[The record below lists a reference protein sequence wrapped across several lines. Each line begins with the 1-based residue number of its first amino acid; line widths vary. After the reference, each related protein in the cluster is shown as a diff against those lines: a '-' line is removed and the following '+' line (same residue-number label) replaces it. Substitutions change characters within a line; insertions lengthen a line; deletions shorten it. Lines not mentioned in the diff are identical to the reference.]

1 MGIFDYPQHY
11 LTGNMLTP
19 DIVDAL
25 LEPIGE
31 ASPCGDDL
39 EYDPEFIALETSAQ
53 GKPEQQ
59 FGDTIIPAVEPEW
72 PQVAE
77 AAQALLRRT
86 KDVRVAMHLL
96 RASTRLQGLEGFLA
110 GMRLLAGLL
119 DSQWDHIHPM
129 LDADDDN
136 DPTMRLNALAPLADD
151 ALVVRDVYDAWVG
164 TARSVGRIRV
174 RDIAIARGV
183 LEPLG
188 DDAGYS
194 ASQVQGGLEEIVQ
207 SQPEVA
213 DRMAATGPAVNGLRQ
228 VLNERSSQGDAV
240 DLARLRT
247 IGHMLG
253 QAAQGLAAGDAA
265 DQGGDAAPTGGE
277 DGGDGADNGGTGRP
291 GAGAPI
297 RGEIQSRADALLM
310 LDKVIAYLQ
319 RTEPGNPA
327 PLLIERAKKLIGV
340 SFLDIIANL
349 APDAMSTIEHVTGAR
364 APSDDD

>member
-1 MGIFDYPQHY
+1 
-11 LTGNMLTP
+11 MLTP

-39 EYDPEFIALETSAQ
+39 EYDPDFIALETSAQ

-174 RDIAIARGV
+174 RDIAIGRGL
-183 LEPLG
+183 LEPASG
-188 DDAGYS
+188 DAGYS
-194 ASQVQGGLEEIVQ
+194 APQVQGGLEEIVQ

-213 DRMAATGPAVNGLRQ
+213 ERLAGIAPAVNGLRQ
-228 VLNERSSQGDAV
+228 VLNDRSGLGEAV
-240 DLARLRT
+240 DMSRLRAV
-247 IGHMLG
+247 GHMLA
-253 QAAQGLAAGDAA
+253 QTAQNLAPDAAEAAEGDAA
-265 DQGGDAAPTGGE
+265 AGE
-277 DGGDGADNGGTGRP
+277 AHP
-291 GAGAPI
+291 GAEAGEGGGRGTAPAPI

>member
-1 MGIFDYPQHY
+1 
-11 LTGNMLTP
+11 MLTS

-39 EYDPEFIALETSAQ
+39 EYDPDFIALETSAQ

-59 FGDTIIPAVEPEW
+59 FGDTVIPAVEPEW

-77 AAQALLRRT
+77 AAQALLKRT
-86 KDVRVAMHLL
+86 KDVRVAVHLL
-96 RASTRLQGLEGFLA
+96 RASTRLQGLEGFLS
-110 GMRLLAGLL
+110 GMRLLTGLL
-119 DSQWDHIHPM
+119 DTQWQHVHPM
-129 LDADDDN
+129 LDADDND

-151 ALVVRDVYDAWVG
+151 ALVVRDLYDAWVG
-164 TARSVGRIRV
+164 TARSLGRIRV

-183 LEPLG
+183 LEPVG
-188 DDAGYS
+188 GDAGYS
-194 ASQVQGGLEEIVQ
+194 APQVQGGLEEIVQ
-207 SQPEVA
+207 AQPEVA
-213 DRMAATGPAVNGLRQ
+213 ERMAGAAPAINGLRQ
-228 VLNERSSQGDAV
+228 VLNDRSGLGEAV
-240 DLARLRT
+240 DMSRLRA

-253 QAAQGLAAGDAA
+253 QTAQSLAPDAPAAADGEATAERGDAGDVDGRAAG
-265 DQGGDAAPTGGE
+265 P
-277 DGGDGADNGGTGRP
+277 
-291 GAGAPI
+291 API
-297 RGEIQSRADALLM
+297 RGEIQSRADAVLM

-349 APDAMSTIEHVTGAR
+349 APDAISTIEHVTGAR
-364 APSDDD
+364 AASDDE

>member
-1 MGIFDYPQHY
+1 MGIFDYPQHFF
-11 LTGNMLTP
+11 TGNMLTT
-19 DIVDAL
+19 DLVDAL

-39 EYDPEFIALETSAQ
+39 EYDPDFIALEASAQ

-59 FGDTIIPAVEPEW
+59 FGDTVIPAVEPEW

-86 KDVRVAMHLL
+86 KDVRVAVHLL
-96 RASTRLQGLEGFLA
+96 RASTRLQGLEGFLS
-110 GMRLLAGLL
+110 GIRLLTGLL
-119 DSQWDHIHPM
+119 DSQWDHVHPM

-151 ALVVRDVYDAWVG
+151 LLVVRDLYDAWVG
-164 TARSVGRIRV
+164 TARSLGRIRV

-183 LEPLG
+183 LESSG
-188 DDAGYS
+188 GDAGYS

-213 DRMAATGPAVNGLRQ
+213 QRMAGAAPAISGLRQ
-228 VLNERSSQGDAV
+228 VLNDRSGLGEAV
-240 DLARLRT
+240 DLSRLRA
-247 IGHMLG
+247 IGHMLNQTAQSLAPEAG
-253 QAAQGLAAGDAA
+253 AANAGDAGIGEGQVGSDTVESA
-265 DQGGDAAPTGGE
+265 GRSAGPT
-277 DGGDGADNGGTGRP
+277 
-291 GAGAPI
+291 PI
-297 RGEIQSRADALLM
+297 RGEIQSRADAVLM

-349 APDAMSTIEHVTGAR
+349 APDAISTIEHVTGAS
-364 APSDDD
+364 ASSDQ

>member
-1 MGIFDYPQHY
+1 
-11 LTGNMLTP
+11 MLTP

-39 EYDPEFIALETSAQ
+39 EYDPDFIALETSAQ

-174 RDIAIARGV
+174 RDIAIGRGL
-183 LEPLG
+183 LEPASG
-188 DDAGYS
+188 DAGYS
-194 ASQVQGGLEEIVQ
+194 APQVQGGLEEIVQ

-213 DRMAATGPAVNGLRQ
+213 ERLAGIAPAVNGLRQ
-228 VLNERSSQGDAV
+228 VLCG
-240 DLARLRT
+240 
-247 IGHMLG
+247 LG
-253 QAAQGLAAGDAA
+253 QHVADGAQARHVHGLAEAAEGDAA
-265 DQGGDAAPTGGE
+265 AGE
-277 DGGDGADNGGTGRP
+277 AHP
-291 GAGAPI
+291 GAEAGEGGGRGTAPAPI

>member
-1 MGIFDYPQHY
+1 
-11 LTGNMLTP
+11 MLTT

-39 EYDPEFIALETSAQ
+39 EYDPDFIALEASAQ

-59 FGDTIIPAVEPEW
+59 FGDTVIPAVEPEW

-86 KDVRVAMHLL
+86 KDVRVAVHLL
-96 RASTRLQGLEGFLA
+96 RASTRLQGLEGFIS
-110 GMRLLAGLL
+110 GMRLLTGLL
-119 DSQWDHIHPM
+119 DTQWAHVHPM
-129 LDADDDN
+129 LDADDND

-151 ALVVRDVYDAWVG
+151 ALLPRDLYDAWVG
-164 TARSVGRIRV
+164 TARSLGRIRV

-183 LEPLG
+183 LEPVG
-188 DDAGYS
+188 GDAGYS
-194 ASQVQGGLEEIVQ
+194 AAQVQGGLEEVVQ
-207 SQPEVA
+207 AQPEVA
-213 DRMAATGPAVNGLRQ
+213 ERMAGTAPAINGLRS
-228 VLNERSSQGDAV
+228 VLNDRSGLGEAV
-240 DLARLRT
+240 DMSRLRA
-247 IGHMLG
+247 IGHML
-253 QAAQGLAAGDAA
+253 AQTAQSLAP
-265 DQGGDAAPTGGE
+265 DAAPAAEAEAPG
-277 DGGDGADNGGTGRP
+277 DGGNAGDGDGRA
-291 GAGAPI
+291 AGPAPI
-297 RGEIQSRADALLM
+297 RGEIQSRADAVLM

-349 APDAMSTIEHVTGAR
+349 APDAISTIEHVTGAR
-364 APSDDD
+364 AASDDE